1 MLIFCNIAV
10 FRSKA
15 IFSNICMPCD
25 IKHRLQ
31 TKGNDPFL
39 VLLIVR
45 RDLFRR
51 GILDFLRRG
60 EGGHI
65 RSLYEAEMKFCL
77 LLGGILA
84 FLSRE
89 EAGHIYKVRILEGIL
104 ERILGWILSRI
115 LGGI

>member
-1 MLIFCNIAV
+1 MFIFCYIAV

-25 IKHRLQ
+25 IKRRLQ
-31 TKGNDPFL
+31 TMGNDPFL

-45 RDLFRR
+45 RDLFRG
-51 GILDFLRRG
+51 GILAFLRRG

-65 RSLYEAEMKFCL
+65 RSLCEAYMKFCL
-77 LLGGILA
+77 LLGGILD

-89 EAGHIYKVRILEGIL
+89 EASYL
-104 ERILGWILSRI
+104 
-115 LGGI
+115 